1 MKKIIVTVLLTVF
14 ATLSLLASGQKDT
27 VVTQDGSLPKVE
39 MKIGDIENPN
49 NLGALAIDRFAEI
62 MKEKSG
68 GKFIITAFHASQLG
82 DAMKQL
88 DQVKSGTIQ
97 SFRGSI
103 SWLQCYNPDVA
114 IVEFPYLATSV
125 DEAESIFKSPA
136 LLAVNNNL
144 REKHGIEW
152 VTASWTRLP
161 RHILSNKLIEKPE
174 DLDGVK
180 IRVPDSKTYIECF
193 KAMGA
198 SPTIVSFNET
208 YLALQQGIV
217 DGAENH
223 ILSLYN
229 MKWFEQGKHVAL
241 TGHAYDTP
249 GFIVNSKWWS
259 SLPQE
264 YKEMF
269 IETDAEVNEWYK
281 SQLETVAED
290 YMKKME
296 ESGISFHEVD
306 QNAFASLCVPN
317 VALEIEKEGYW
328 SEGLFEEIYNYLNK

>member
-1 MKKIIVTVLLTVF
+1 MKKIIVTLLILSVTTFAVF
-14 ATLSLLASGQKDT
+14 ASGQEEAVAST
-27 VVTQDGSLPKVE
+27 DGSLPKVE

-49 NLGALAIDRFAEI
+49 NLGAKAIDRFAQI
-62 MKEKSG
+62 MSEKSDG
-68 GKFIITAFHASQLG
+68 NFKISTFHASQLG

-125 DEAESIFKSPA
+125 EEAESIFKSPA
-136 LLAVNNNL
+136 LTAVNEQL
-144 REKHGIEW
+144 KDKHGIQW

-161 RHILSNKLIEKPE
+161 RHILTNDKIEKPE

-198 SPTIVSFNET
+198 SPTIVAFNET

-217 DGAENH
+217 NGAENH
-223 ILSLYN
+223 ILSLFN

-249 GFIVNSKWWS
+249 GFIVNSKWWDN
-259 SLPQE
+259 LPQE
-264 YKEMF
+264 YKDMF

-281 SQLETVAED
+281 SQLDAVAKD
-290 YMKKME
+290 YMEKME
-296 ESGISFHEVD
+296 ASGIEFHEVD
-306 QNAFASLCVPN
+306 QNEFASRCVPD